1 MHVTP
6 PDPERE
12 PDDTLD
18 RLLRVE
24 LHWEAPPDLTVR
36 LLSLIPDS
44 SQPYVQ
50 PVQSTPKRWY
60 NRLMLLLTIAITTLS
75 LAIAWWVYGTISAE
89 LGLAVL
95 IEQLRSI
102 PLLLLQQLYLSFPM
116 LRQFVNLLVSVQ
128 DQLHWLLLA
137 MILWLAADSWQP
149 VQQGEATEQAS
160 LPTS

>member
-12 PDDTLD
+12 PDDALD

-24 LHWEAPPDLTVR
+24 LQWEAPSDLRVR

-44 SQPYVQ
+44 CQLYVQ
-50 PVQSTPKRWY
+50 PVRSTPNRWY
-60 NRLMLLLTIAITTLS
+60 TRLMLLLTVAITMLS
-75 LAIAWWVYGTISAE
+75 LTIAWWVYGTISAE
-89 LGLAVL
+89 FGLAVL

-102 PLLLLQQLYLSFPM
+102 PLLLLQQLYLSFPI
-116 LRQFVNLLVSVQ
+116 LRQFVDLLVSVQ

-149 VQQGEATEQAS
+149 VQQGEVTEQAS

>member
-1 MHVTP
+1 MYVTP

-24 LHWEAPPDLTVR
+24 LHWEAPADLTVR
-36 LLSLIPDS
+36 LLQLIPHAT
-44 SQPYVQ
+44 QP
-50 PVQSTPKRWY
+50 PVRSAPNRWY
-60 NRLMLLLTIAITTLS
+60 SRIMFLLTIAIMTLS
-75 LAIAWWVYGTISAE
+75 LAIAWWVYGMIIAE
-89 LGLAVL
+89 LGLTVL

-102 PLLLLQQLYLSFPM
+102 PLLLLQQLYMSFPA
-116 LRQFVNLLVSVQ
+116 LRLFVDLLASVQ

-149 VQQGEATEQAS
+149 VQQGEVTEQAS

>member
-1 MHVTP
+1 MHVTS

-12 PDDTLD
+12 ADDTLD

-36 LLSLIPDS
+36 LLSLLPDAP
-44 SQPYVQ
+44 QPHGL
-50 PVQSTPKRWY
+50 PVRSASHSWY
-60 NRLMLLLTIAITTLS
+60 RRLMLLLTMAITTLS
-75 LAIAWWVYGTISAE
+75 LAIAWWVYGAISAE
-89 LGLAVL
+89 LGLTAL
-95 IEQLRSI
+95 IEQLRST
-102 PLLLLQQLYLSFPM
+102 PPLLLQQLYLLFPV
-116 LRQFVNLLVSVQ
+116 LRLFVDLLASVQ

-149 VQQGEATEQAS
+149 VQRVEAAEHAS

>member
-1 MHVTP
+1 MHATP

-12 PDDTLD
+12 TDDPLD

-36 LLSLIPDS
+36 LLSLIPDTP
-44 SQPYVQ
+44 QPYV
-50 PVQSTPKRWY
+50 PPIRSASHGWY
-60 NRLMLLLTIAITTLS
+60 SRLVLLLTMALMTLS

-89 LGLAVL
+89 LGLTVL
-95 IEQLRSI
+95 IEQLRST
-102 PLLLLQQLYLSFPM
+102 PQLLLQQLYLLFPA
-116 LRQFVNLLVSVQ
+116 LHLFVDLLASVQ

-149 VQQGEATEQAS
+149 VQRGEATEQAS